1 MTYLIITVATFALI
15 YAVAAAALNVRWGW
29 AGEFDFLVYALLA
42 VGAYTYAVVVL
53 PPAPPNDTGLTY
65 ILGLRQSPVVGA
77 LAAVAVCSVLSLVI
91 GAIALRSLR
100 QVYFGI
106 TTFATVL
113 ILSAVITQQTSL
125 FNGFTGVFGV
135 EQPFNSTLN
144 LSPSNYHIFFLV
156 LCAVV
161 VLGVYL
167 LLQRIFWSPFGVA
180 LRAIREDEVAAAAFG
195 HDPYRARIKAYIL
208 GGGLAGLSGA
218 LLMAYIGAFNPQ
230 AWSPIETVLLF
241 AAIIIGG
248 TGNMMGAI
256 LGSVIVFGLILE
268 GTQFLPP
275 IPAFPNAEAALRA
288 IAVGLVMLAFLR
300 WRPQGVLPEQHYL
313 DIPRVRDDPLRRLVR
328 VVVSK
333 GAAE

>member
-1 MTYLIITVATFALI
+1 MSYLIVTVATIALI

-29 AGEFDFLVYALLA
+29 AGEFDFFVYALLA

-65 ILGLRQSPVVGA
+65 ILGLRQSPLVGA
-77 LAAVAVCSVLSLVI
+77 LVAVAVCSGISLVI

-100 QVYFGI
+100 QVFFGI
-106 TTFATVL
+106 TTFAAVL

-135 EQPFNSTLN
+135 NQPFNSVLHLDPTAYN
-144 LSPSNYHIFFLV
+144 IFFLV
-156 LCAVV
+156 LCAVIV
-161 VLGVYL
+161 AAVYF
-167 LLQRIFWSPFGVA
+167 LLQRVFWSPYGLA

-195 HDPYRARIKAYIL
+195 HDPYMARLKAYVL
-208 GGGLAGLSGA
+208 GGALAGLSGA
-218 LLMAYIGAFNPQ
+218 LLVAYIGAFNPQ

-248 TGNMMGAI
+248 TGNMKGAV
-256 LGSVIVFGLILE
+256 LGSLIVFGLILE

-275 IPAFPNAEAALRA
+275 IPALPNAEAALRA

-300 WRPQGVLPEQHYL
+300 WRPQGVLPEPHYR
-313 DIPRVRDDPLRRLVR
+313 DAPRERDDPLAKLGRLVGLKR
-328 VVVSK
+328 
-333 GAAE
+333 GAQ